1 MKLINKFKSNNF
13 DTRKSNKIS
22 HIIVHYTAL
31 DGSKEAIE
39 YLCDP
44 KNKVSSHYFIS
55 KQGFI
60 YNLVDEK
67 KRAWHAGESYW
78 DGKKDINSC
87 SIGVELD
94 YNPKKNKYYKKKLVI
109 SLMNLILK
117 LKKKYKIHNKNIL
130 GHSDIAPYRKIDP
143 GKYFPW
149 NKINALNNFKKT
161 KVLKNI
167 ENSLEIWFK
176 KNNLIYQKRK
186 ILFMLAF
193 IGYEVE
199 PSIDDINK
207 YNNLLKSYSY
217 RFINFNKLK
226 LIRKKR
232 YSLIKRHFIK
242 EVLTF
247 KVSFYS

>member
-1 MKLINKFKSNNF
+1 
-13 DTRKSNKIS
+13 
-22 HIIVHYTAL
+22 
-31 DGSKEAIE
+31 
-39 YLCDP
+39 
-44 KNKVSSHYFIS
+44 
-55 KQGFI
+55 
-60 YNLVDEK
+60 
-67 KRAWHAGESYW
+67 
-78 DGKKDINSC
+78 
-87 SIGVELD
+87 
-94 YNPKKNKYYKKKLVI
+94 
-109 SLMNLILK
+109 MNLILK

-149 NKINALNNFKKT
+149 NKINVLNSFKET

-167 ENSLEIWFK
+167 DNNLEIWFK

-199 PSIDDINK
+199 PSINDINK
-207 YNNLLKSYSY
+207 YNTLLKSYSY

-232 YSLIKRHFIK
+232 YSLIKTHFIK
-242 EVLTF
+242 EVLTY